1 MERDIRGKLPSFHYP
16 AHQKKTR
23 MQRLLKS
30 WWPAIALTLL
40 LAPHARGS
48 YYHAN
53 VKEGAEFFMFD
64 VRFPFMPSGT
74 YFSFWNG
81 KFFPVGGAFYGGVF
95 TRGPGK
101 TGGPENQKHGTP
113 WTYWGDDAYNGDRPR
128 PVYTGQYTNSTGA
141 GGEGSAAA
149 VGGEK
154 PFLRRGVWFTMC
166 KRIWKPA
173 EKNASYRYEGWWI
186 KDQQTG
192 KWHLSAVMRIP
203 APVTGY
209 SGWSTFV
216 EELAKGADRAIDVRR
231 FYCRLNREWHSVDT
245 ITMEN
250 KYNARFSILD
260 NDSTFH
266 YEEPVTHKADPAGTT
281 SWTVKQP
288 DQPTFGTLAINSSQA
303 HRLGDQVAVRWSIP
317 DTTVPQLGYH
327 IEIVGKNG
335 KTLSELTEM
344 LPHQQIKTI
353 STDGEQAASVRLT
366 VIDIFDRKTTQ
377 EIPIVEGQTGATDK
391 GTTRQPDAIT
401 SRAGLTY
408 ELFKLDDKSDLNTI
422 PDLTSL
428 QSTDG
433 WAADEHEGFMRSG
446 ILPTV
451 VLPPR
456 EMWDKKRSQ
465 YAVRY
470 TGTVHVPKTGFY
482 IFQLTAAG
490 NSTLWIDGELV
501 GNNGFMPNPSMRR
514 YIQGLQSG
522 PHDFELRYGKKAWTN
537 RSGQCDLQWEGPGMP
552 QRAFNQ
558 TDFTTTAKTKIPTL
572 KTTCSPSNGKDQS
585 NLVDIAV
592 EVDTKGKNVSRIDVF
607 CGDLILGQLTQRP
620 YQLKNTVLPDGEFD
634 ICARVVYEQGKRT
647 VDSNWIPY
655 KSRGQVA
662 MEPWQQTIV
671 GVKGSGLGIIKTQT
685 PEDLQVQ
692 ITGDSH
698 WFLNQPVEGDF
709 TLTGRLVDFPTR
721 TWRDPAYGHVQ
732 SRSWLGLM
740 FTLKPGVEPCFYNS
754 YGFYRLA
761 GEGWRGTPCHGDLAG
776 SRRTDYQYP
785 DETGNWIRLK
795 RQDMLFS
802 TSRSVDGTNWQLV
815 RQCLVSPRSRHAW
828 RKGVAGVTFRQQPS
842 DPGGAWAQGTM
853 DHVNLSKGESA
864 QTPKRDSVK
873 SQDAALFKGRVIA
886 LIQAPSN
893 HNLWYARTFGNGIL
907 KSSDGGT
914 SWTNANGDLNLNKD
928 GKLYVRSVAVHPFDE
943 NIVAMG
949 LGSCDDNESQ
959 CGLYMTHDGGK
970 TWSLVCDQ
978 IDFDGKGPSV
988 FLGEVISFN
997 RFQPEIIAA
1006 GGESMGLFQS
1016 KDSGRTWQQVAVEE
1030 SLKIKTQRISALQYN
1045 HLSDGHLTVATF
1057 PDTEFAAAGFGAPTR
1072 KLPDQTG
1079 GGLYSVGEKTIS
1091 WCMEPYP
1098 GFGFSNVQVN
1108 HSRGSNGL
1116 GFFVSTRGAFKW
1128 HRAGL
1133 IHSWPNVSQNTFYSQ
1148 VASYLDPKTK
1158 KEFLVAAPFSS
1169 NEQNP
1174 ISTYS
1179 KGKLA
1184 TTTSSSAPLNEGITG
1199 ISFDQS
1205 SSGQTLFVCNRYGIL
1220 RSTDR
1225 GNHYA
1230 LVHSTPV
1237 E

>member
-1 MERDIRGKLPSFHYP
+1 
-16 AHQKKTR
+16 
-23 MQRLLKS
+23 MQRILKC
-30 WWPAIALTLL
+30 WLPAIALTVLL
-40 LAPHARGS
+40 VPQAGGS

-128 PVYTGQYTNSTGA
+128 PVYTGKYTRASGA

-166 KRIWKPA
+166 KRVWKPA
-173 EKNASYRYEGWWI
+173 DENASYRYEGWWI

-216 EELAKGADRAIDVRR
+216 EELAKGADRAIDIRR
-231 FYCRLNREWHSVDT
+231 FYCRLERKWHSVDT
-245 ITMEN
+245 ITMDN
-250 KYNARFSILD
+250 KYNARFSVLEK
-260 NDSTFH
+260 DSIFH
-266 YEEPVTHKADPAGTT
+266 YEEPVNHKADPAGTT

-288 DQPTFGTLAINSSQA
+288 SQPTLGASSIDNLQA
-303 HRLGDQVAVRWSIP
+303 QTLGDHVSVRWSIP
-317 DTTVPQLGYH
+317 DSAVPQLGYH
-327 IEIVGKNG
+327 IELLDDDSRVIN
-335 KTLSELTEM
+335 EITEM
-344 LPHQQIKTI
+344 VPHQQIRII
-353 STDGEQAASVRLT
+353 SAAGKKVQRVRLT
-366 VIDIFDRKTTQ
+366 LIDIFDQKTTRD
-377 EIPIVEGQTGATDK
+377 IAIVSSSKKTPDRVATNE
-391 GTTRQPDAIT
+391 PDVT
-401 SRAGLTY
+401 NSRAGLTY
-408 ELFKLDDKSDLNTI
+408 ELFKLNGASDLNTI
-422 PDLTSL
+422 PELNSL
-428 QSTDG
+428 KSSDG
-433 WAADEHEGFMRSG
+433 WDENKQQGFVRSG

-470 TGTVHVPKTGFY
+470 TGTLQVPTTGFY
-482 IFQLTAAG
+482 VFELTAAG
-490 NSTLWIDGELV
+490 NSQLRIDGELV
-501 GNNGFMPNPSMRR
+501 GDNGFMPNPSKRR
-514 YIQGLQSG
+514 YLQDLQAG
-522 PHDFELRYGKKAWTN
+522 PHEFELVYGKRAWIN
-537 RSGQCDLQWEGPGMP
+537 KSGRCELQWEGPGMP
-552 QRAFNQ
+552 LQPFTQ
-558 TDFTTTAKTKIPTL
+558 QDFTTAGGAGIPTL
-572 KTTCSPSNGKDQS
+572 KTTCTPSNGQDQS
-585 NLVDIAV
+585 NVVDLSVDI
-592 EVDTKGKNVSRIDVF
+592 DSNGNTVSRIDIF
-607 CGDLILGQLTQRP
+607 CGDLILGQLTQPP
-620 YQLKNTVLPDGEFD
+620 YQLKNIVLPDGNFD
-634 ICARVVYEQGKRT
+634 VCARVVYEQGKRT

-655 KSRGQVA
+655 QSQGQVE
-662 MEPWQQTIV
+662 MSPWQQTII
-671 GVKGSGLGIIKTQT
+671 GVQGVGLGIVKEE
-685 PEDLQVQ
+685 PREDMKLQ

-721 TWRDPAYGHVQ
+721 TWNDPTYGHVQ

-802 TSRSVDGTNWQLV
+802 TSRSVDGINWQLV

-886 LIQAPSN
+886 LVQAPSN

-914 SWTNANGDLNLNKD
+914 SWTNANGDLNLNKE

-970 TWSLVCDQ
+970 TWSLVCDP

-1016 KDSGRTWQQVAVEE
+1016 KDRGRTWQQVAVEE
-1030 SLKIKTQRISALQYN
+1030 PLKIKTQRISALQYN
-1045 HLSDGHLTVATF
+1045 RLLDGHLTVATF
-1057 PDTEFAAAGFGAPTR
+1057 PDTEFESIGLGTPTR
-1072 KLPDQTG
+1072 KLPEQSG
-1079 GGLYSVGEKTIS
+1079 GGLYSVGEKTIR
-1091 WCMEPYP
+1091 WGIEPYP
-1098 GFGFSNVQVN
+1098 TFGFSNVQLN
-1108 HSRGSNGL
+1108 HARGSNGL
-1116 GFFVSTRGAFKW
+1116 GFFASTRGAFKW

-1133 IHSWPNVSQNTFYSQ
+1133 IHSWPNVAQNTFYSQ
-1148 VASYLDPKTK
+1148 VAVYVDPTTK
-1158 KEFLVAAPFSS
+1158 KEVLVAAPFSS
-1169 NEQNP
+1169 NDQNP
-1174 ISTYS
+1174 ISIYS

-1184 TTTSSSAPLNEGITG
+1184 ATASSPEPLNEGISG
-1199 ISFDQS
+1199 ISFDLS
-1205 SSGQTLFVCNRYGIL
+1205 SSGQTLFVCNRHGIL

-1225 GNHYA
+1225 GKTYA
-1230 LVHSTPV
+1230 LVHSTPM